1 MLLII
6 PKKLIKIP
14 YTQSIHYYLW
24 IYRYIYIQMYM
35 TTYANKLKKNEI
47 SLLGP
52 MYFVLSLLSLFGM
65 KLLARS
71 I

>member
-35 TTYANKLKKNEI
+35 TTYANKLKK
-47 SLLGP
+47 
-52 MYFVLSLLSLFGM
+52 M
-65 KLLARS
+65 KFHF
-71 I
+71 